1 MSVNVGRKH
10 RPIRNTAILTELMD
24 VVATRDDGMQGIGV
38 FYGWSGLGKTWA
50 GTHVAVQYQAICV
63 QCVELWSKK
72 DFLNAILNEM
82 AIPPRG
88 TSTDRFNQAAQFLAA
103 SGRPLIIDEV
113 DYMVDKKY
121 INLIRD
127 LHDQSEAAIILIGE
141 EELPQKLT
149 KWERVDGRV
158 LKYSGA
164 EPADLRD
171 AKLLA
176 SAYAEGLAV
185 SDEVLGHL
193 VDRSNGSTRRIVG
206 DLVDL
211 KEKALR
217 DGVRELRL
225 GDFDGEV
232 VGRGPA
238 PMPRRYV
245 A

>member
-1 MSVNVGRKH
+1 MSVNIGRKY
-10 RPIRNTAILTELMD
+10 RPIRNTAILTELMELL
-24 VVATRDDGMQGIGV
+24 VHRDDGMQGIGV

-50 GTHVAVQYQAICV
+50 GTHVAVGYQAISV
-63 QCVELWSKK
+63 QCIELWSRR

-82 AIPPRG
+82 SIPARG
-88 TSTDRFNQAAQFLAA
+88 TTSNRFTQAAEFLAA

-121 INLIRD
+121 VNLIRD
-127 LHDQSEAAIILIGE
+127 LHDASEAPIILIGE

-158 LKYSGA
+158 LKYAGA
-164 EPADLRD
+164 ERADLRD

-176 SAYAEGLAV
+176 GAYAEGLTV
-185 SDEVLGHL
+185 SDEVLEHL
-193 VDRSNGSTRRIVG
+193 VTRSNGSTRRIVG

-211 KEKALR
+211 REEALES
-217 DGVRELRL
+217 GVRELRL
-225 GDFDGEV
+225 GDFDGKV

-238 PMPRRYV
+238 PLPRRYV